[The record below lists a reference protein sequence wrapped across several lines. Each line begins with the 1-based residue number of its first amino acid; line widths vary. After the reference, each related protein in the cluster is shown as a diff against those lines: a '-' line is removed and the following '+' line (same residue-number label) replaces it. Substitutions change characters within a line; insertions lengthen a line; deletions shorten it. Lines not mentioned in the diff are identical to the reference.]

1 MPRSRTVRIVLGLA
15 LIAIV
20 STGCG
25 ARSAVE
31 KGKKVVE
38 PVFIPQPVPVVPP
51 EPPAEPPDAEEVTA
65 RGYVKTHK
73 PDAGFRGDPLR
84 FTWYLFPES
93 RRFQLIVMTHEETV
107 LFESAVLEENYLDMP
122 PVLKEALLPGGIY
135 FWQVLALNEEGA
147 PVGRSPLRDFL
158 YKP

>member
-1 MPRSRTVRIVLGLA
+1 MPRSRTVRIVLGLV

-20 STGCG
+20 SVGCG

-31 KGKKVVE
+31 RGKAE
-38 PVFIPQPVPVVPP
+38 PVFIPQPEPVVPP
-51 EPPAEPPDAEEVTA
+51 EPPAEPPDAEKVTA
-65 RGYVKTHK
+65 RGYVKAHK
-73 PDAGFRGDPLR
+73 PDAGFRGNPLR

-93 RRFQLIVMTHEETV
+93 NRFQVIVMNHEETV
-107 LFESAVLEENYLDMP
+107 LFESAVLEENFLDLP
-122 PVLKEALLPGGIY
+122 PALKEAFLPGGIY